1 MNLAS
6 KWKMSK
12 MKETFFY
19 VLYFLDVMIRVKLME
34 LSYCIQ
40 SLKVPEM
47 MKAWVHFVKVKAFEI

>member
-1 MNLAS
+1 
-6 KWKMSK
+6 

-47 MKAWVHFVKVKAFEI
+47 MKAWVHFAKVKAFEI